1 MNRPRQSDWPIS
13 TEEAVEQKRVG
24 LALAENVEGRGQ
36 TKGNLFQQNKSWAQ
50 YLKRGGRDGLLGQ
63 FAFLPRP

>member
-50 YLKRGGRDGLLGQ
+50 YPKRGGRDGWLGQ